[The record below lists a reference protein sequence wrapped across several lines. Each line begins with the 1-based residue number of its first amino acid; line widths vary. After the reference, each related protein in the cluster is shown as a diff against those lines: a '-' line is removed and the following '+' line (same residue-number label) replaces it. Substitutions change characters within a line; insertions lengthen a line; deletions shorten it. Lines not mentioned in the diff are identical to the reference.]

1 MSFQTPLTIKEVIGN
16 IHRKKYILPAIQR
29 EFVWST
35 DQVERLFDSLM
46 QGYPVGSFLF
56 WYVNKEKS
64 KTFQFYE
71 FIREYHEKDNRH
83 NPIADISGDEDIIA
97 ILDGQQRLT
106 SMYIGLKGSYAYK
119 LPRMRSNNPLA
130 YPKQKLY
137 VDLLAPSEEFDT
149 IYDFRFLTQEDVDND
164 HANNSAYWFKV
175 SDILDFNDHFELNQY
190 LIEKGLNSLEKDKA
204 LFANQTLFKLYKAI
218 NETPSINY
226 YLEKEQ
232 KLDKVL
238 NIFIRVNSGGTAL
251 SYSDL
256 LLSIATAQWKDKDA
270 RKEITEFVD
279 EINQIGDGFN
289 FNKDFVLKSC
299 LVLCDFSDIAFKV
312 DNFGTET
319 MQKIEKNWDDVK
331 KAIRLAISLVS
342 NFGFNQETLTSNN
355 AIIPIAYY
363 LLKRGLPA
371 NYVQSSSYDSDR
383 QVVHKWLILALLK
396 RVFSG
401 QPDNVLRPL
410 RKIILSNH
418 DNFPL
423 DTIIEEF
430 KGGTK
435 SFTFT
440 DDEISNLLTYQ
451 YGQKHTFSVLAL
463 LYPTLDFRNK
473 FHLDHIFAK
482 SLFTKKNLS
491 KLGVSDDKQDAFIN
505 ECNVIVNL
513 QLLEGVPNQQKSN
526 MNFDEWIVKTY
537 PDLSKRKDYMDK
549 HYIPNIDL
557 SISNFDNFIEQRRQL
572 FINQLTSLLTV

>member
-29 EFVWST
+29 EFVWGT

-71 FIREYHEKDNRH
+71 FIREYHEKDNSH
-83 NPIADISGDEDIIA
+83 NPIADISGEEDIIA

-149 IYDFRFLTQEDVDND
+149 IYDFRFLTEEDVNYD

-299 LVLCDFSDIAFKV
+299 LILCDFTDIAFKV

-319 MQKIEKNWDDVK
+319 MQKIEKNWDDIK

-371 NYVQSSSYDSDR
+371 NYVQLSSYENDR
-383 QVVHKWLILALLK
+383 QLVHKWLILALLK
-396 RVFSG
+396 RAFSG

-410 RKIILSNH
+410 RKIILNNH

-423 DTIIEEF
+423 NAIIEEF
-430 KGGTK
+430 KGGPK

-491 KLGVSDDKQDAFIN
+491 KLGVPEGKQDAFIN
-505 ECNVIVNL
+505 DCNVIVNL
-513 QLLEGVPNQQKSN
+513 QLLEGLPNQEKSN
-526 MNFDEWIVKTY
+526 MYFNEWIAKIY
-537 PDLSKRKDYMDK
+537 PDQSKRNVYMDK
-549 HYIPNIDL
+549 HYIPNINLDL
-557 SISNFDNFIEQRRQL
+557 ANFDIFLEQRRQL
-572 FINQLTSLLTV
+572 LINKLASILTV

>member
-1 MSFQTPLTIKEVIGN
+1 MAFQTALTIREVIEN

-29 EFVWST
+29 EFVWDT
-35 DQVERLFDSLM
+35 DQIERLFDSLM

-64 KTFQFYE
+64 KEFQFYE
-71 FIREYHEKDNRH
+71 FIREYHERDNRH
-83 NPIADISGDEDIIA
+83 NPNASISGEEDIIA

-119 LPRMRSNNPLA
+119 LPRMRRENPLA
-130 YPKQKLY
+130 YPKQQLY

-149 IYDFRFLTQEDVDND
+149 VYDFRFLTEEVAADDNT
-164 HANNSAYWFKV
+164 NNLAYWYKV
-175 SDILDFNDHFELNQY
+175 SDILDIRDQYEVNQY
-190 LIEKGLNSLEKDKA
+190 LIENRLSSIEKEKA

-256 LLSIATAQWKDKDA
+256 LLSIATAQWKNKDA

-312 DNFGTET
+312 DNFDSET
-319 MQKIEKNWDDVK
+319 MQKIEQNWDNVK
-331 KAIRLAISLVS
+331 KAIRLAVSLVS
-342 NFGFNQETLTSNN
+342 NFGYNQETLTSNN

-363 LLKRGLPA
+363 LLKIGLPH
-371 NYVQSSSYDSDR
+371 NYVQSSSYNSDR
-383 QVVHKWLILALLK
+383 QRIHKWLILALLK

-410 RKIILSNH
+410 RKIILTNH
-418 DNFPL
+418 TEFPL
-423 DTIIEEF
+423 NAIIDEF
-430 KGGTK
+430 KGSTK
-435 SFTFT
+435 SFSFN

-482 SLFTKKNLS
+482 SLFTKKKLS
-491 KLGVSDDKQDAFIN
+491 NNGVPDDKQDIFIS
-505 ECNVIVNL
+505 ECNSIVNL
-513 QLLEGVPNQQKSN
+513 QLLEGIPNQQKSN
-526 MNFDEWIVKTY
+526 LMFDEWIVKTY
-537 PDLSKRKDYMDK
+537 PDQNKRTDYMDK
-549 HYIPNIDL
+549 HYIPNTSLNLLD
-557 SISNFDNFIEQRRQL
+557 FDSFIEKRSDL
-572 FINQLTSLLTV
+572 IFNKLKSILTV